1 MPSVDSV
8 SSGGSFSSVEQK
20 EPPGD
25 GDAIV
30 VEGLSRV
37 FVRKGKR
44 GRRIPFVAI
53 HNVDIC
59 VEPGQFFCLLGP
71 TGCGKS
77 TILRM
82 IAGFVPATRGRITVH
97 GRPVRRP
104 GADRGVV
111 FQSDSSL
118 FPWLTARENV
128 EYGLRVNGVGRVE
141 RRRRAEEHMQ
151 LVGLAGRE
159 DLFPHELSGGMKQRI
174 QIARVLAN
182 DPEIL
187 LMDEPFGA
195 LDAQTRSVL
204 QTELQ
209 RIWDAT
215 RKTVL
220 FITHDIEEA
229 VLLGDRVAVMTAGP
243 ASAIKTIRDV
253 TLPRP
258 RNNLAPDFLALRE
271 QLRRDIEVEAIKAMG
286 QGRR

>member
-1 MPSVDSV
+1 M
-8 SSGGSFSSVEQK
+8 
-20 EPPGD
+20 
-25 GDAIV
+25 
-30 VEGLSRV
+30 

-53 HNVDIC
+53 QDVDLR
-59 VEPGQFFCLLGP
+59 VEDGEFFCLLGP

-82 IAGFVPATRGRITVH
+82 VAGFVPPTQGSIAVH
-97 GRPVRRP
+97 GRPVRKP
-104 GADRGVV
+104 GSDRGVV
-111 FQSDSSL
+111 FQGDSSL

-128 EYGLRVNGVGRVE
+128 EYGLRVRGIARSE
-141 RRRRAEEHMQ
+141 RQRIAAEHME

-159 DLFPHELSGGMKQRI
+159 DLFPHELSGGMKQRV

-182 DPEIL
+182 DPAIL

-204 QTELQ
+204 QKELQ

-229 VLLGDRVAVMTAGP
+229 VLLGDSIAVMTAGP
-243 ASAIKTIRDV
+243 AAKIKVIRGV
-253 TLPRP
+253 ELPRP
-258 RNNLAPDFLALRE
+258 RSIVDPRVLALRE
-271 QLRRDIEVEAIKAMG
+271 LLRSDIEAEAIKAMG
-286 QGRR
+286 QSE